1 MITAL
6 FSQSMDMSVL
16 TGRVARLGAIGLL
29 ACGLMTSCVNVD
41 EEVSRRPSELWK
53 PPAEALPGK
62 DITVP
67 GPRPTKASD
76 LLGAGPVDLPT
87 LLDVALENNPETRAS
102 WYQAKS
108 AAAAYGQSQSPYYPT
123 VTVGAS
129 VGREYYKNEVVP
141 GTSNFTTYGPSLQ
154 MSWLLFN
161 FGKRSATADSARES
175 LYAANFAYNQIYQDI
190 VLQVITA
197 YYALHT
203 ANASLA
209 ATEASLEN
217 ARATYDAANTRLETG
232 LGNKQDMLR
241 SLADVKSVEAQLEL
255 DYADIEAARAQLA
268 AAVGIRVGEYLT
280 IVAPDAPPS
289 FEGID
294 QDVSTMVAIA
304 LQQRPDMLQAYAETR
319 AAEYDL
325 EAAQAD
331 LWPEFGVEMTS
342 SLTEFDGRAYNPS
355 ENFRAALVMEW
366 DIFQGFN
373 KKYAIENSRAQLR
386 QQEADVMAQKLSIVS
401 NVWTFY
407 FAFRSA
413 IKQVDAARE
422 ALVAQ
427 QQAYDAIS
435 IGYETGINSLLD
447 LLTAQQDLDTT
458 RQLLVDSESNLA
470 NSIVNLANAVGT
482 LPQPSRSIEEQYA
495 RQSLSK
501 EQQERLAVDGY
512 YRDNDPDPEPLEP
525 QWMEDKSDAD
535 SEQAEAK
542 PLPNPVSPEPN
553 FHPERPEG
561 GHESASTESDS
572 NAAAEMPNPTKPEP
586 ANAVDSQ

>member
-1 MITAL
+1 MIPAL
-6 FSQSMDMSVL
+6 FSQSSPL
-16 TGRVARLGAIGLL
+16 IARAFRLGVGVLL
-29 ACGLMTSCVNVD
+29 ACGLLTSCVNVD
-41 EEVSRRPSELWK
+41 KEVARRPSELWK
-53 PPAEALPGK
+53 PPAEALPGQAV
-62 DITVP
+62 TVP
-67 GPRPTKASD
+67 GPRPSKASD
-76 LLGAGPVDLPT
+76 MLGAGPVDLPT
-87 LLDVALENNPETRAS
+87 LLDIALENNPETRAS
-102 WYQAKS
+102 WYQAK
-108 AAAAYGQSQSPYYPT
+108 AAAAQYGQSQSPYYPE
-123 VTVGAS
+123 VTVSGR
-129 VGREYYKNEVVP
+129 VGREYVKNDIAP
-141 GTSNFTTYGPSLQ
+141 GSNNFTTYGPSLE

-161 FGKRSATADSARES
+161 FGKRSATADAARES
-175 LYAANFAYNQIYQDI
+175 LYAANFAYNQTYQDI

-197 YYALHT
+197 YYNLHT

-241 SLADVKSVEAQLEL
+241 ALADVKSVEAQLEL
-255 DYADIEAARAQLA
+255 DYADIEAARATLA
-268 AAVGIRVGEYLT
+268 AAVGIRVGEYLK
-280 IVAPDAPPS
+280 IVPPEAPPS

-304 LQQRPDMLQAYAETR
+304 LQQRPDILQAYAQTR

-331 LWPEFGVEMTS
+331 LWPELGVEMAGS
-342 SLTEFDGRAYNPS
+342 MTEYDGRGYNPT
-355 ENFRAALVMEW
+355 ENFRAALVLEW

-373 KKYAIENSRAQLR
+373 KKYAIENSRALLR
-386 QQEADVMAQKLSIVS
+386 QQQADVMAQKLEIVS

-482 LPQPSRSIEEQYA
+482 LPQPSSAIAAQYA
-495 RQSLSK
+495 RQPLT
-501 EQQERLAVDGY
+501 QEEAEKLAVDGY
-512 YRDNDPDPEPLEP
+512 YRENDPDPEPLTP
-525 QWMEDKSDAD
+525 QWMEEDESSSNESAKPEQLPSPLKPTPDA
-535 SEQAEAK
+535 SPEQAQ
-542 PLPNPVSPEPN
+542 
-553 FHPERPEG
+553 
-561 GHESASTESDS
+561 S
-572 NAAAEMPNPTKPEP
+572 NAAESSSVPVDMSDPVKPEP
-586 ANAVDSQ
+586 VAEPTVQ